1 MDRRR
6 FEKPAKEG
14 TRTVARLEFGGSS
27 IRGLRVVIGRLRAYS
42 VVVWGCLPLPL
53 HTPQVPGLA
62 EVARRGPS
70 PSTNYPLGGR
80 HVE

>member
-14 TRTVARLEFGGSS
+14 TRTAARLELGGLLDP
-27 IRGLRVVIGRLRAYS
+27 RTQVVIGRLRAYS

-53 HTPQVPGLA
+53 HTPQVSGLA